1 MAVAVDRAETS
12 HGAVS
17 DTLSG
22 AAVSGLRAVDV
33 LAYTAGGI
41 DSDVRGAAAAR
52 LHPWRRV
59 PGAPYC

>member
-17 DTLSG
+17 DTLSD

-33 LAYTAGGI
+33 PPG
-41 DSDVRGAAAAR
+41 
-52 LHPWRRV
+52 LHDAVTP
-59 PGAPYC
+59 